1 MTEQW
6 NDNLPIYR
14 QIRDRVARLIMDG
27 SFAEGEAIPSVR
39 AVAAESQVNHLTVG
53 KAYQELVDEGV
64 LEMRR
69 GLGMFVLTGARD
81 TLLKQEREAFIAQEL
96 PATLQRIN
104 GLGISINEFIAL
116 IKTID
121 SQNGE
126 AQ

>member
-69 GLGMFVLTGARD
+69 GLGMFVLAGARD

-121 SQNGE
+121 SHNGE